1 MKKLLLCALCLFLLA
16 SCGKQQEQ
24 PGQATAAGAA
34 DSAVDGEIDAEMI
47 EPPPDETALDV
58 PDEIVTEA
66 QAPAA
71 KEISCEPLE
80 KDGAVYGFEMRFR
93 RTDKIDAMMASTD
106 NFYYGVLQQGKKKIT
121 VPTEEIRVLL
131 DVPTDS
137 FVVTMLVPQGE
148 KLKGSEAAV
157 SFYISAR
164 ADGAAKAL
172 FSAQQT
178 VDFS

>member
-1 MKKLLLCALCLFLLA
+1 MKRIILCVMCLLLLA
-16 SCGKQQEQ
+16 SCGKGQTQ
-24 PGQATAAGAA
+24 PGETAAGETV
-34 DSAVDGEIDAEMI
+34 SGTIDEAPVEL
-47 EPPPDETALDV
+47 PPDETVLDI

-71 KEISCEPLE
+71 KEISCKPLE
-80 KDGAVYGFEMRFR
+80 KNGAVYGFEMRFR
-93 RTDKIDAMMASTD
+93 RTDRIDTMMASAD
-106 NFYYGVLQQGKKKIT
+106 NFYYGTLQNGKKRIT

-148 KLKGSEAAV
+148 KLRGDSATV

-164 ADGAAKAL
+164 ADGASKAL
-172 FSAQQT
+172 FSAQET

>member
-1 MKKLLLCALCLFLLA
+1 MKKLLLCILCLLLLA
-16 SCGKQQEQ
+16 SCGQKQEQ
-24 PGQATAAGAA
+24 PAQTSAAGATG
-34 DSAVDGEIDAEMI
+34 DAVDGEIDEAI
-47 EPPPDETALDV
+47 FDLPPDETSLDV

-71 KEISCEPLE
+71 KELSCVPLE
-80 KDGAVYGFEMRFR
+80 KDGDVYGFEMRFR

-106 NFYYGVLQQGKKKIT
+106 NFYYGTLQHGKKKIT

-148 KLKGSEAAV
+148 KLKGNDATV

-164 ADGAAKAL
+164 SDGASKAL
-172 FSAQQT
+172 FSAQQA